1 VGEVIGGD
9 DAMNGA
15 GVRSQRS
22 TATLPV
28 ELAPLPEFAREAGV
42 SQQSRA
48 PGRGQS
54 LAHGPHVQI
63 AYAAIDTG
71 LVYLGGTLIFCL
83 RFQIPHSIAQLRHLL
98 QETAGHKYV
107 GFFLLYAAL
116 VVLAC
121 VTQDLYRTP
130 RDRAF
135 LDETLRVAK
144 ATGIATVLLVLFIF
158 ISGYKDMSRLVVILT
173 GAQSFFSLSG
183 WRYLKRKIV
192 MRRTL
197 RGIGISRVL
206 VVGFGKMGRSL
217 ASWFDANPHL
227 GYTVCGFL
235 DTHRNGD
242 AEVLGTV
249 RDLRSVALAH
259 FVDELFVT
267 LPADGELVKE
277 TFLEARRLGLNL
289 HVVPDIYD
297 GLGWSA
303 ALHMIGGFTVMD
315 LLEHPIPALGL
326 ALKRVG
332 DVLGAS
338 IGLILAAPVLALA
351 ALWIR
356 LDSPGPAFY
365 TAQRVGWKGR
375 KFRCYK
381 LRTMVIQADQQ
392 KNELRSMNE
401 RKGPFFKMKNDP
413 RITRCGRWLRKFSF
427 DELPQLWNVLI
438 GNMSLVG
445 PRPHPVDDFERYEL
459 EDLRRLD
466 VKPGMTGLWQVKARH
481 DPSFA
486 TNVALDLEYIENW
499 NLLLDVR
506 ILLSTVPAILRAE
519 GR

>member
-1 VGEVIGGD
+1 
-9 DAMNGA
+9 MNGT
-15 GVRSQRS
+15 GVQSQRS
-22 TATLPV
+22 AATLPV
-28 ELAPLPEFAREAGV
+28 ELSPLPEFTGEAGL

-48 PGRGQS
+48 PGRGRS

-63 AYAAIDTG
+63 AYAAIDAA

-83 RFQIPHSIAQLRHLL
+83 RFQMPHSLAQLRHLL

-121 VTQDLYRTP
+121 ATQDLYRTP
-130 RDRAF
+130 RDRSF
-135 LDETLRVAK
+135 LDETFRVAK

-158 ISGYKDMSRLVVILT
+158 ISGYKDMSRLVVVLT
-173 GAQSFFSLSG
+173 GTQSFFSLSG

-217 ASWFDANPHL
+217 ASWLTDNPHL
-227 GYTVCGFL
+227 GYSVCGFL

-242 AEVLGTV
+242 AQVLGTV
-249 RDLRSVALAH
+249 NDLRSVALAH

-277 TFLEARRLGLNL
+277 TFLEARKLGLNL

-297 GLGWSA
+297 GLGWRA
-303 ALHMIGGFTVMD
+303 ALHMIGGFPVMD
-315 LLEHPIPALGL
+315 LHEHPIPAFGL
-326 ALKRVG
+326 AVKRLA
-332 DVLGAS
+332 DVLGAAV
-338 IGLILAAPVLALA
+338 GLILAAPILALA
-351 ALWIR
+351 ALCIR
-356 LDSPGPAFY
+356 LDSPGSAFY

-381 LRTMVIQADQQ
+381 LRTMVMQAEQQ
-392 KNELRSMNE
+392 KNALRSQNE
-401 RKGPFFKMKNDP
+401 RNGPFFKMNNDP

-438 GNMSLVG
+438 GDMSLVG
-445 PRPHPVDDFERYEL
+445 PRPHPVDDFERYDL

-499 NLLLDVR
+499 NLLLDVK

>member
-1 VGEVIGGD
+1 
-9 DAMNGA
+9 
-15 GVRSQRS
+15 
-22 TATLPV
+22 
-28 ELAPLPEFAREAGV
+28 
-42 SQQSRA
+42 
-48 PGRGQS
+48 
-54 LAHGPHVQI
+54 
-63 AYAAIDTG
+63 
-71 LVYLGGTLIFCL
+71 
-83 RFQIPHSIAQLRHLL
+83 
-98 QETAGHKYV
+98 
-107 GFFLLYAAL
+107 
-116 VVLAC
+116 
-121 VTQDLYRTP
+121 
-130 RDRAF
+130 
-135 LDETLRVAK
+135 
-144 ATGIATVLLVLFIF
+144 
-158 ISGYKDMSRLVVILT
+158 MSRLVVVLT
-173 GAQSFFSLSG
+173 GAQNFVSLSG

-192 MRRTL
+192 IRRTL

-217 ASWFDANPHL
+217 ASWLTDNPHL
-227 GYTVCGFL
+227 GYSVCGFL

-242 AEVLGTV
+242 AQVLGTIN
-249 RDLRSVALAH
+249 DLRSVALAH

-297 GLGWSA
+297 GLGWRA
-303 ALHMIGGFTVMD
+303 ALHMIGGFPVMD
-315 LLEHPIPALGL
+315 LHEHPIPAFGL
-326 ALKRVG
+326 AVKRVA

-338 IGLILAAPVLALA
+338 IGLTLAAPILALA

-365 TAQRVGWKGR
+365 TALRVGWKGR

-392 KNELRSMNE
+392 KNGLRSMNE
-401 RKGPFFKMKNDP
+401 RNGPFFKMNNDP

-445 PRPHPVDDFERYEL
+445 PRPHPVDDFERYDL
-459 EDLRRLD
+459 EHLRRLD

-486 TNVALDLEYIENW
+486 TNVALDLQYIENW
-499 NLLLDVR
+499 NLLLDLK
-506 ILLSTVPAILRAE
+506 ILLSTVPALLRAE

>member
-1 VGEVIGGD
+1 
-9 DAMNGA
+9 MNGM
-15 GVRSQRS
+15 GVRSA
-22 TATLPV
+22 TTLPPN
-28 ELAPLPEFAREAGV
+28 LAPVPEFTADATIP
-42 SQQSRA
+42 QQSRA
-48 PGRGQS
+48 PGRGRS
-54 LAHGPHVQI
+54 LVHGPHVQF
-63 AYAAIDTG
+63 AYAAIDAI

-83 RFQIPHSIAQLRHLL
+83 RFEIPPSVAQLRHMLH
-98 QETAGHKYV
+98 ETAAHTYV

-121 VTQDLYRTP
+121 ATQDLYRTP
-130 RDRAF
+130 RDRSS
-135 LDETLRVAK
+135 LDETFRVAK

-158 ISGYKDMSRLVVILT
+158 ISGYKDISRLVVVLT
-173 GAQSFFSLSG
+173 GAQNFFSLSG
-183 WRYLKRKIV
+183 WRYLKKKII

-206 VVGFGKMGRSL
+206 VVGFGKLGRSL
-217 ASWFDANPHL
+217 ASWFKDNPHL

-235 DTHRNGD
+235 DTHKNGD
-242 AEVLGTV
+242 AQVLGTV
-249 RDLRSVALAH
+249 RDLRSVVLAH

-267 LPADGELVKE
+267 LPADGELVRE

-297 GLGWSA
+297 GLGWRA
-303 ALHMIGGFTVMD
+303 ALHMIGGFPVMD
-315 LLEHPIPALGL
+315 LHEHPIPAIGL
-326 ALKRVG
+326 ATKRVV

-338 IGLILAAPVLALA
+338 IGLILSAPIFALA

-356 LDSPGPAFY
+356 LDSPGPALY
-365 TAQRVGWKGR
+365 TAPRVGWKGR

-381 LRTMVIQADQQ
+381 LRTMVTQADEQ
-392 KNELRSMNE
+392 KNALRGMNE
-401 RKGPFFKMKNDP
+401 RNGPFFKINNDP

-438 GNMSLVG
+438 GDMSLVG
-445 PRPHPVDDFERYEL
+445 PRPHPVDDFERYDL

-499 NLLLDVR
+499 NLVLDLK
-506 ILLSTVPAILRAE
+506 ILLNTVPALLRAE

>member
-1 VGEVIGGD
+1 
-9 DAMNGA
+9 MNGT
-15 GVRSQRS
+15 GTRTQRS
-22 TATLPV
+22 VSTA
-28 ELAPLPEFAREAGV
+28 ESEWSPLREFARDATIP
-42 SQQSRA
+42 QQSRA
-48 PGRGQS
+48 PGRGRS
-54 LAHGPHVQI
+54 LAHGPHVQF
-63 AYAAIDTG
+63 AYAAIDAG

-83 RFQIPHSIAQLRHLL
+83 RFETPHSVAQLRQMLH
-98 QETAGHKYV
+98 ETAGHTYV

-121 VTQDLYRTP
+121 ATQDLYRTP
-130 RDRAF
+130 RDRSF
-135 LDETLRVAK
+135 LDETVRVAK
-144 ATGIATVLLVLFIF
+144 ATGVATVLLVLFIF
-158 ISGYKDMSRLVVILT
+158 ISGYKDMSRLVVVLT

-183 WRYLKRKIV
+183 WRYLKKKII

-206 VVGFGKMGRSL
+206 VVGFDKMGRSL
-217 ASWFDANPHL
+217 ASWLTENPHL

-235 DTHRNGD
+235 DTHKNGD
-242 AEVLGTV
+242 AQVLGTV

-267 LPADGELVKE
+267 LPADGDLVKE

-297 GLGWSA
+297 GLGWRA
-303 ALHMIGGFTVMD
+303 ALHMIGGFPVMD
-315 LLEHPIPALGL
+315 LHEHPIPALGL
-326 ALKRVG
+326 AIKRAA
-332 DVLGAS
+332 DVLGAL
-338 IGLILAAPVLALA
+338 IGLILTTPILALA

-356 LDSPGPAFY
+356 LDSRGPAFY
-365 TAQRVGWKGR
+365 TAPRVGWKGR

-381 LRTMVIQADQQ
+381 LRTMVKQADEQ
-392 KNELRSMNE
+392 KNALRSMNE
-401 RKGPFFKMKNDP
+401 RKGPFFKMNNDP

-445 PRPHPVDDFERYEL
+445 PRPHPVDDFERYDL

-486 TNVALDLEYIENW
+486 LNVALDLEYIENW
-499 NLLLDVR
+499 NLLLDVK